1 MQVTSSPHND
11 QLLRQTR
18 QHHVQLSAMADLKAN
33 MLLTMASLV
42 ITFSV
47 PQVLEGS
54 YPIPVILLI
63 GCCLATIILAAYASM
78 PKSSLRS
85 HRRATSHSKSPGFNI
100 LFFGDFAGLTW
111 EEFETQMVD
120 VMKDSDS
127 VYRTQINEIY
137 TLGVFLAKN
146 KYRYLRLAYV
156 TFISGFLSSGL
167 AFAITYY
174 LETSG

>member
-1 MQVTSSPHND
+1 MQVNSAPHND
-11 QLLRQTR
+11 QLIRQTR

-47 PQVLEGS
+47 PQVLDGR
-54 YPIPVILLI
+54 YPMPMTVLI
-63 GCCLATIILAAYASM
+63 VCCLGTIILAAYASM

-85 HRRATSHSKSPGFNI
+85 RRGKPTERDPASFNI
-100 LFFGDFAGLTW
+100 LFFGDFVGLSL
-111 EEFETQMVD
+111 EEFETEMAEA
-120 VMKDSDS
+120 MKDGNSA
-127 VYRTQINEIY
+127 YEIQIREIY

-156 TFISGFLSSGL
+156 TFITGFLASGL
-167 AFAITYY
+167 ALVITVY
-174 LETSG
+174 LRPTS